1 MDYIKLEENLRVG
14 YEIEKR
20 KDKLAIATDYILNDK
35 ELANNVYFRYK
46 ILGLKN
52 EDINTEFKS
61 LVKVIKKDIN
71 TTDIIKNSMFGVD
84 ILRLVKKEIDNNI
97 WENIVGKEDLPTIHK
112 ELIKVGNKELEKE
125 INKVSKDK
133 IGDIVFNN
141 ERLAEELLET
151 NNIGKVNSMLK
162 NKLIIKHRIFYGT
175 LEQNIVYMVMDFEN
189 EEDIFEK
196 RERIEEKFECMNTIL
211 NGGAYKVNVVL
222 EENKLYQ
229 ELYGD
234 KIINIWEKKDE
245 ILAKEIIA
253 TPSEV
258 AEKVGLELEKMIGT
272 KCSNNLADKIIIR

>member
-1 MDYIKLEENLRVG
+1 MNYIELEKNLRIG
-14 YEIEKR
+14 YEVEKR
-20 KDKLAIATDYILNDK
+20 KDKLAVVTDYILNDK
-35 ELANNVYFRYK
+35 DLANNTYFRYK
-46 ILGLKN
+46 ILGFIE
-52 EDINTEFKS
+52 EDINTEFK
-61 LVKVIKKDIN
+61 LLIKVIKKDIN

-84 ILRLVKKEIDNNI
+84 ILRLVKKEIDSNI

-133 IGDIVFNN
+133 IGNY

-175 LEQNIVYMVMDFEN
+175 LEQNIVYMVMDFKN
-189 EEDIFEK
+189 EEDKEIK
-196 RERIEEKFECMNTIL
+196 KERIEEKFECMNTIL

-258 AEKVGLELEKMIGT
+258 AEKVELELEKMIGT
-272 KCSNNLADKIIIR
+272 KYSNNLADKIIIR

>member
-1 MDYIKLEENLRVG
+1 MNYIELEKNLRVG
-14 YEIEKR
+14 YEVEKR
-20 KDKLAIATDYILNDK
+20 EDKLAIATDYILNDK
-35 ELANNVYFRYK
+35 DLANNVYFRYK

-61 LVKVIKKDIN
+61 LVKEIKKDIS

-84 ILRLVKKEIDNNI
+84 ILRLVKKEIDSNI

-133 IGDIVFNN
+133 IGNY

-175 LEQNIVYMVMDFEN
+175 LEQNIVYIVMDFEN
-189 EEDIFEK
+189 EEDKEIK
-196 RERIEEKFECMNTIL
+196 KERIEEKFECMNTIL

-258 AEKVGLELEKMIGT
+258 VEKVELELEKMIGT
-272 KCSNNLADKIIIR
+272 KYSNNLADKIIIR

>member
-1 MDYIKLEENLRVG
+1 MNYIELEKNLRIG
-14 YEIEKR
+14 YEVEKR
-20 KDKLAIATDYILNDK
+20 KDKLAVVTDYILNDK
-35 ELANNVYFRYK
+35 DLVNNTYFRYK
-46 ILGLKN
+46 ILGFKD
-52 EDINTEFKS
+52 EDINTEFNTLIKE
-61 LVKVIKKDIN
+61 IKKDIS

-84 ILRLVKKEIDNNI
+84 ILRLVKKEIDSNI

-133 IGDIVFNN
+133 IGNY

-175 LEQNIVYMVMDFEN
+175 LEQNIVYMVMDFKN
-189 EEDIFEK
+189 EEDKEIK
-196 RERIEEKFECMNTIL
+196 KERIEEKFECMNTIL
-211 NGGAYKVNVVL
+211 NGGAYKVTVVL

-245 ILAKEIIA
+245 ILAREIIA

-258 AEKVGLELEKMIGT
+258 AEKVELELEKMIGT
-272 KCSNNLADKIIIR
+272 KYSNNLADKIIIR

>member
-1 MDYIKLEENLRVG
+1 MNYIELEKNLRIG
-14 YEIEKR
+14 YEVEKR
-20 KDKLAIATDYILNDK
+20 EDKLAIATDYILNDK
-35 ELANNVYFRYK
+35 ELVNNVYFRYK

-52 EDINTEFKS
+52 EDINTEFNA
-61 LVKVIKKDIN
+61 LIKVIKKDISIS
-71 TTDIIKNSMFGVD
+71 DSIKNSMFGVD

-133 IGDIVFNN
+133 IGNY

-175 LEQNIVYMVMDFEN
+175 LEQNIVYIVMDFEN
-189 EEDIFEK
+189 EEDKKIK
-196 RERIEEKFECMNTIL
+196 KERIEEKFECMNTIL
-211 NGGAYKVNVVL
+211 NGGAYKLSVVL
-222 EENKLYQ
+222 EENKPYQ

-258 AEKVGLELEKMIGT
+258 AEKVELELEKMIGT

>member
-1 MDYIKLEENLRVG
+1 MNYIELEKNLRIG
-14 YEIEKR
+14 YEVEKR
-20 KDKLAIATDYILNDK
+20 EDKLAIATDYILNDK
-35 ELANNVYFRYK
+35 ELVNNVYFRYK

-52 EDINTEFKS
+52 EDINTEFNA
-61 LVKVIKKDIN
+61 LIKVIKKDISIS
-71 TTDIIKNSMFGVD
+71 DSIKNSMFGVD

-133 IGDIVFNN
+133 IGNY

-175 LEQNIVYMVMDFEN
+175 LEQNIVYMVMDFKN
-189 EEDIFEK
+189 EEDKEIK
-196 RERIEEKFECMNTIL
+196 KERIEEKFECMNTIL
-211 NGGAYKVNVVL
+211 NGGAYKVNIVL

-258 AEKVGLELEKMIGT
+258 AEKVELELEKMIGT
-272 KCSNNLADKIIIR
+272 KYSNNLADKIITR

>member
-1 MDYIKLEENLRVG
+1 MNYIELEKNLRVG
-14 YEIEKR
+14 YEVEKR
-20 KDKLAIATDYILNDK
+20 KDKLAVVTDYILNDK
-35 ELANNVYFRYK
+35 ELVNNVYFRYK

-52 EDINTEFKS
+52 EDINTEFNA
-61 LVKVIKKDIN
+61 LIKVIKKDIS

-84 ILRLVKKEIDNNI
+84 ILRLVKKEIDSNI

-133 IGDIVFNN
+133 IGNY

-175 LEQNIVYMVMDFEN
+175 LEQNIVYIVMDFEN
-189 EEDIFEK
+189 EEDKKIK
-196 RERIEEKFECMNTIL
+196 KERIEEKFECMNTIL

-222 EENKLYQ
+222 EENKPYQ

-258 AEKVGLELEKMIGT
+258 VEKVELELEKMIGT
-272 KCSNNLADKIIIR
+272 KYSNNLADKIIIR

>member
-1 MDYIKLEENLRVG
+1 MNYIELEKNLRIG
-14 YEIEKR
+14 YEVEKR
-20 KDKLAIATDYILNDK
+20 EDKLAIATDYILNDK

-52 EDINTEFKS
+52 EDINTEFNTLIKE
-61 LVKVIKKDIN
+61 IKKDIN

-133 IGDIVFNN
+133 IGNY

-175 LEQNIVYMVMDFEN
+175 LEQNIVYMVMDFKN
-189 EEDIFEK
+189 EEDKEIK
-196 RERIEEKFECMNTIL
+196 KERIEEKFECMNTIL

-258 AEKVGLELEKMIGT
+258 AEKVELELEKMIGT
-272 KCSNNLADKIIIR
+272 KYSNNLADKIIIR

>member
-1 MDYIKLEENLRVG
+1 MNYIELEKNLRIG
-14 YEIEKR
+14 YEVEKR
-20 KDKLAIATDYILNDK
+20 KDKLAVVTDYILNDK
-35 ELANNVYFRYK
+35 DLANNTYFRYK
-46 ILGLKN
+46 ILGFKD
-52 EDINTEFKS
+52 EDINTEFNTLIKE
-61 LVKVIKKDIN
+61 IKKDIS

-84 ILRLVKKEIDNNI
+84 ILRLVKKEIDSNI

-133 IGDIVFNN
+133 IGNY

-175 LEQNIVYMVMDFEN
+175 LEQNIVYMVMDFKN
-189 EEDIFEK
+189 EEDKEIK
-196 RERIEEKFECMNTIL
+196 KERIEEKFECMNTIL
-211 NGGAYKVNVVL
+211 NGGAYKVTVVL

-245 ILAKEIIA
+245 ILAREIIA

-258 AEKVGLELEKMIGT
+258 AEKVELELEKMIGT
-272 KCSNNLADKIIIR
+272 KYSNNLADKIIIR